1 MQASQWTTEIIAIS
15 AVLAL
20 ASLVIGYFIATL
32 RQGRQIGTLTAQLE
46 QAQQGQASAM
56 AASTALSEQLK
67 VAEARGQALQIEE
80 SSLKAKLQSAF
91 DNVARLN
98 QEQQESKDAKVAQE
112 IKLEDANR
120 RHNETAKRL
129 ETAQA
134 EGRALQE
141 QVTDLRDRLTTAQAT
156 ITSLQGERDSL
167 KNDLASLDAS
177 SQVAASEVR
186 ETREQLAETKR
197 KLAEQ
202 MQSRA
207 ELQSRYEPLSNA
219 HAELKTALEKR
230 EELVAD
236 LNDRL
241 AKTQLTCNQLNAER
255 DRLKDEL
262 ASEGTRAKALETAER
277 EVREQ
282 LAEAKQTL
290 AKQVQSFSE
299 LQERLHQ
306 LNADH
311 TELKTTL
318 SQREEHFQE
327 QMAQL
332 SDTKKSL
339 TQEFENLAN
348 KIFEEKGKTFTTTS
362 QASIDGML
370 KPFREQ
376 IEGFQKRINDVH
388 DASLQG
394 NTSLNGEIKKVL
406 EIGLQMSKEA
416 NNLASALKG
425 DSQQRGA
432 WGEAQLRRT
441 LEMSGLIEEAH
452 FEVQSSF
459 KDAEGKSKQTDYLI
473 KIPDGKHIIIDS
485 KVSLNAYDRAVSAE
499 TPEAYQMAMIEH
511 VKAVRKHIDD
521 LASKDYTNLI
531 GMRSPNF
538 VLMFMPIEPAYIEA
552 MKHNKDLFEYGY
564 KKGIV
569 LVSHTTLIPILRT
582 VSNLWMIERSNA
594 EAREISE
601 KAGEIYNQVCLVA
614 ERIGKLGGTLNTASN
629 HYNSAITALAG
640 QQGLYGKVDRFSQLS
655 AKVSKTLPAL
665 EPVHVDFQNERL
677 SLIVEALDE
686 SAELNESLLQLPG
699 DGHEGEQPSHTET
712 TPKHEFEFF

>member
-1 MQASQWTTEIIAIS
+1 MQASQWTTEIIVICAI
-15 AVLAL
+15 AAL
-20 ASLVIGYFIATL
+20 ASLVLGYVVAAL
-32 RQGRQIGTLTAQLE
+32 RQGRQLSRLNSQLE
-46 QAQQGQASAM
+46 QAQQAQVSAV
-56 AASTALSEQLK
+56 AASTALSEQLNA
-67 VAEARGQALQIEE
+67 AETRRQALQIEE
-80 SSLKAKLQSAF
+80 SALKAKLQAAYE
-91 DNVARLN
+91 NVTRLS
-98 QEQQESKDAKVAQE
+98 QEQQAGKDAQVALQL
-112 IKLEDANR
+112 KLDDASR
-120 RHNETAKRL
+120 QHHETAKRL

-134 EGRALQE
+134 DGRALQE
-141 QVTDLRDRLTTAQAT
+141 QVTGLRDRLNTAQTT
-156 ITSLQGERDSL
+156 IISLQGERDGL
-167 KNDLASLDAS
+167 KNELASLDAS
-177 SQVAASEVR
+177 VQVAASEVR
-186 ETREQLAETKR
+186 EAREQLTETKQ

-202 MQSRA
+202 TQSRA
-207 ELQSRYEPLSNA
+207 ELQGRYEPLSNA

-241 AKTQLTCNQLNAER
+241 ARTQLAGDQLNAER

-262 ASEGTRAKALETAER
+262 ASEGKRAKALETAEH

-282 LAEAKQTL
+282 LAETKQTL

-299 LQERLHQ
+299 LQERLQQ

-362 QASIDGML
+362 QASIDGLL

-416 NNLASALKG
+416 NNLTSALKG

-485 KVSLNAYDRAVSAE
+485 KVSLNAYDRAVGAE

-640 QQGLYGKVDRFSQLS
+640 QQGLYGKIDRFSQLS

-686 SAELNESLLQLPG
+686 SAELNEILPQLPA
-699 DGHEGEQPSHTET
+699 DEHEGEQPSLTET

>member
-1 MQASQWTTEIIAIS
+1 MQASQWTTEIIVICVVAALIS
-15 AVLAL
+15 VVFGYVVAAL
-20 ASLVIGYFIATL
+20 L
-32 RQGRQIGTLTAQLE
+32 QGRQLSRLTAQLE
-46 QAQQGQASAM
+46 QAQEAQASAV

-67 VAEARGQALQIEE
+67 AAEARGQVLQIEE
-80 SSLKAKLQSAF
+80 SSLKAKLQAAF
-91 DNVARLN
+91 ENVTRLN
-98 QEQQESKDAKVAQE
+98 QEQQESKDAKAAQE

-120 RHNETAKRL
+120 RHNETAKLL
-129 ETAQA
+129 EAAQA

-141 QVTDLRDRLTTAQAT
+141 QVTDLRERLNTAQT
-156 ITSLQGERDSL
+156 SITSLQRERDGL
-167 KNDLASLDAS
+167 KNELASLDAS
-177 SQVAASEVR
+177 AQVAASEVR
-186 ETREQLAETKR
+186 EAREQLNETKQ

-202 MQSRA
+202 TQSRA
-207 ELQSRYEPLSNA
+207 ELQGRYEPLSNA

-241 AKTQLTCNQLNAER
+241 AKAQAAGLQLQAER
-255 DRLKDEL
+255 ESLKDEL
-262 ASEGTRAKALETAER
+262 SSEGKRAKALETAER

-282 LAEAKQTL
+282 LAETKQAL
-290 AKQVQSFSE
+290 VKQMQSFSE
-299 LQERLHQ
+299 LQERLQQ

-318 SQREEHFQE
+318 QKREEHFQE

-332 SDTKKSL
+332 ADTRKSL

-348 KIFEEKGKTFTTTS
+348 KIFEEKGKTFTQTS
-362 QASIDGML
+362 QTSIDGML

-376 IEGFQKRINDVH
+376 IEGFQKRINEVH

-394 NTSLNGEIKKVL
+394 NTNLNSEIKKVL

-416 NNLASALKG
+416 NNLTSALKG

-452 FEVQSSF
+452 YEVQTAF
-459 KDAEGKSKQTDYLI
+459 KDAEGRSKQTDYLI
-473 KIPDGKHIIIDS
+473 KLPDGKHIIIDS
-485 KVSLNAYDRAVSAE
+485 KVSLVAYDRAVGAE
-499 TPEAYQMAMIEH
+499 SPEEYQLAMAEH

-521 LASKDYTNLI
+521 LASKDYTNLAGI
-531 GMRSPNF
+531 HSPDF

-564 KKGIV
+564 KKHIV

-582 VSNLWMIERSNA
+582 VANLWMIERSNA

-601 KAGEIYNQVCLVA
+601 KAGEIYNQVCTVA
-614 ERIGKLGGTLNTASN
+614 ERLGKLGGTLNTVSN
-629 HYNSAITALAG
+629 HYNDTVKALAG
-640 QQGLYGKVDRFSQLS
+640 KQGLYGKVERFNKLS

-665 EPVHVDFQNERL
+665 EPTHMDFESERL

-686 SAELNESLLQLPG
+686 ADESTAELPPQINHNSHDSEALP
-699 DGHEGEQPSHTET
+699 QA
-712 TPKHEFEFF
+712 

>member
-1 MQASQWTTEIIAIS
+1 MQASQWTTEIIVICAI
-15 AVLAL
+15 AAL
-20 ASLVIGYFIATL
+20 ASLVLGYVVAAL
-32 RQGRQIGTLTAQLE
+32 RQGRQLSRLTAQLE
-46 QAQQGQASAM
+46 QAHQAQASAV
-56 AASTALSEQLK
+56 AASTALGDQLK
-67 VAEARGQALQIEE
+67 ATEVRSQALQIEE

-141 QVTDLRDRLTTAQAT
+141 QVIDLRDRLTTTQAT

-167 KNDLASLDAS
+167 KNDLARLDAS
-177 SQVAASEVR
+177 AQVAASEVR
-186 ETREQLAETKR
+186 ETREQLAETKQ

-202 MQSRA
+202 IQSRA
-207 ELQSRYEPLSNA
+207 ELQKRYEPLSNA

-241 AKTQLTCNQLNAER
+241 AKTQLTCDQLNAER

-282 LAEAKQTL
+282 LAETKQTL

-416 NNLASALKG
+416 NNLTSALKG

-441 LEMSGLIEEAH
+441 LEMSGLIEDAH
-452 FEVQSSF
+452 FEVQSAF

-485 KVSLNAYDRAVSAE
+485 KVSLNAYDRAVGAE
-499 TPEAYQMAMIEH
+499 TPEAYQLAMTEH

-601 KAGEIYNQVCLVA
+601 KAGEIYNQVCTVA
-614 ERIGKLGGTLNTASN
+614 ERLSKLGSTLNTASN
-629 HYNSAITALAG
+629 HYNNTVTALAG
-640 QQGLYGKVDRFSQLS
+640 QQGLYGKIDRFSQLS

-665 EPVHVDFQNERL
+665 APAHMDFESERL
-677 SLIVEALDE
+677 SLIVMPIEEA
-686 SAELNESLLQLPG
+686 AEPTEAMPQLAQ
-699 DGHEGEQPSHTET
+699 HS
-712 TPKHEFEFF
+712 FEEELVAQL